1 MMSHSNSKK
10 GAEGEKKVVYK
21 DVEFGKKKRS
31 GGYGSIR
38 FGKVGDISVV
48 VKKCKIRSESEHL
61 DSETETRIWDSLSSS
76 DAVPPCPKLLGYGKL
91 NKKSEYRYT
100 KYFICEDNRGSDI
113 DDYIERGNFWE
124 IIKKKGGK
132 DTGVRS
138 RYPVWVVEDQTMYEY
153 TMSRKE
159 KIEICKGMG
168 NCLYKMQKEGF
179 VHRDIKGG
187 NFIIS
192 KDEKGK
198 VRLIDFGL
206 SEDVEK
212 AKEENSVVGTPGY
225 CDPLVEDDG
234 WISKKSDHYSLG
246 VVFLRVWTGF
256 LGPEFDSYDNPDDL
270 EINRKARK
278 NLRNEFLDQLKN
290 LERKEPIVAELIRF
304 MLSKEIS
311 SRIDMKDILNILK
324 RL

>member
-1 MMSHSNSKK
+1 MMNHSVSNWKK
-10 GAEGEKKVVYK
+10 GEGEKKALYK

-31 GGYGSIR
+31 GGYGSIK
-38 FGKVGDISVV
+38 FGKIEDKRVV
-48 VKKCKIRSESEHL
+48 VKRCKIRSETEHL
-61 DSETETRIWDSLSSS
+61 DSETETRIWESLSST
-76 DAVPPCPKLLGYGKL
+76 DVVPKLLGYGKL
-91 NKKSEYRYT
+91 NKKSDYHYT
-100 KYFICEDNRGSDI
+100 KYFICEDNRARDI
-113 DDYIERGNFWE
+113 DDYIESGNFWE
-124 IIKKKGGK
+124 IIKKEGGK

-138 RYPVWVVEDQTMYEY
+138 RYPVWSAEDQTMYEY

-159 KIEICKGMG
+159 KIEICKGMA
-168 NCLYKMQKEGF
+168 NCLYKMQKKGF

-187 NFIIS
+187 NFIID
-192 KDEKGK
+192 KEGK

-206 SEDVEK
+206 SEEAEK

-256 LGPEFDSYDNPDDL
+256 LGPEFDSYDNPDDS

-290 LERKEPIVAELIRF
+290 LEKKEPMVAELIRF

-311 SRIDMKDILNILK
+311 SRIDMKDILDILR